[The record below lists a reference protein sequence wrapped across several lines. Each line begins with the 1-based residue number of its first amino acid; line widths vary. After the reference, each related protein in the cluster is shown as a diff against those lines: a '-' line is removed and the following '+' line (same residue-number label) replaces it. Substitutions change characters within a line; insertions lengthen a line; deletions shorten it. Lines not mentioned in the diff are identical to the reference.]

1 MMMHVK
7 YVTQIVKA
15 NSKQNQ
21 VSVAS
26 VKKKIYIYISKI
38 EKLRNIH

>member
-1 MMMHVK
+1 MK

-26 VKKKIYIYISKI
+26 VKNIYIYIYISKI

>member
-26 VKKKIYIYISKI
+26 VKNIYIYIYK
-38 EKLRNIH
+38 